1 MVFSSSGVPAGARR
15 KVAFD
20 KQTMTR
26 GAGTE
31 AGATSIRGPT
41 RENRRSPSGEGNRS
55 SLLRFGLHDGCELIG
70 HQAGSPHQSTVD
82 IRLGH
87 QVDPSLHGDD
97 IVVVDGSRAKM
108 FWAAAVKTLPL
119 FTIFAYLR

>member
-31 AGATSIRGPT
+31 AGATSVRGPT
-41 RENRRSPSGEGNRS
+41 RENRQSPSEGEEEDCGVVQSCLRLEMRPADGI
-55 SLLRFGLHDGCELIG
+55 LLI
-70 HQAGSPHQSTVD
+70 
-82 IRLGH
+82 LGH
-87 QVDPSLHGDD
+87 RAGDHVGVLVGPVDRLVLAPQLHLVA
-97 IVVVDGSRAKM
+97 VVWRGRIEDLSAR
-108 FWAAAVKTLPL
+108 
-119 FTIFAYLR
+119 